1 MYIWIRAVS
10 FEFVD
15 IEQAGNR
22 GPVIVL
28 PRGALREKADR
39 RETKTFPQPGPL
51 PLKVVLK
58 IAPQAGEG
66 KNFLDFML
74 VNIKLLKCKT
84 TMRLKNAL
92 TL

>member
-15 IEQAGNR
+15 IEQTVNR
-22 GPVIVL
+22 VPVIVL

-39 RETKTFPQPGPL
+39 RETKTFPHPGPI

-58 IAPQAGEG
+58 RAPQAGEG
-66 KNFLDFML
+66 E
-74 VNIKLLKCKT
+74 KLP
-84 TMRLKNAL
+84 
-92 TL
+92 